1 MELHITTREEARKFL
16 AGHERCAATGP
27 LALCTCGWAGID
39 WWQHR
44 DTALRAWLEAQRRAL
59 RARLLA
65 EEGVER
71 P

>member
-1 MELHITTREEARKFL
+1 MKLRITTRKKANKFL
-16 AGHERCAATGP
+16 AGHERCPTTGS
-27 LALCTCGWAGID
+27 LALCTCGWTGIE

-44 DTALRAWLEAQRRAL
+44 DTALTAWLEAQRGAL
-59 RARLLA
+59 RGRLLD

>member
-1 MELHITTREEARKFL
+1 MELQITTHEEAVRFL
-16 AGHERCAATGP
+16 ADHERCASAGA

-44 DTALRAWLEAQRRAL
+44 SVVLAAWLEARRRAL